1 MKCPYHPKN
10 EIIASCINCG
20 KFVCTECK
28 NEIKG
33 KIYCNNC
40 LDKMIKNN
48 NLSISSRDSI
58 KRRNPKNVS
67 LVNKNLIIALALTA
81 LAVIILS
88 FYLLTQGLI
97 DQNMIVGI
105 FIVVVLSLFFAIS
118 LLDRQHK

>member
-1 MKCPYHPKN
+1 MKCSYHPKN

-20 KFVCTECK
+20 KFVCMVCK

-40 LDKMIKNN
+40 VDKMIKNN
-48 NLSISSRDSI
+48 SLSLSKDSV

-67 LVNKNLIIALALTA
+67 MGNKNLIIALVLTA
-81 LAVIILS
+81 LAVIIVS

-97 DQNMIVGI
+97 DQNITVGI
-105 FIVVVLSLFFAIS
+105 FVVVVLSLFFAIS
-118 LLDRQHK
+118 LLSRQRK